1 MTGTV
6 LMRTVQV
13 LEHAVADPEATPVS
27 RLLFG
32 AVGVFGLRGEPGLD
46 GVAAATAPA
55 TYDPDTHTVGVD
67 VGTGASQAAAGN
79 HAHAGV
85 YDPAGTAAAAV
96 AAVTPA
102 SIGAIPA
109 SEKATPSGVATL
121 DSGGKIPTSQ
131 LPALAITTNW
141 VVASQAAMLALDAQE
156 GDVAIRTDV
165 SRSFILGTGPASTL
179 GSWHELLTPTDSVL
193 SVDGRTGTVTLGDL
207 YAALVHGH
215 AQSDITG
222 LVTALAGK
230 ASTTHAAAHASGGSD
245 PITPASIGANP
256 LMPTPTK
263 SGRWVSGAFGPFTT
277 NQPAADLLVGIP
289 YPVHVAHS
297 LDRIGIYI
305 QTSGSSG
312 SVVRLGIFKAD
323 ANGVDYTKVLDAGT
337 IDGTQAAGGYS
348 ITIGQALSVGLY
360 LLVMVSQGSPVTRPI
375 LYASGTQSTPGQYV
389 MHSTSQAALV
399 DSGTSLSVSGVSGAL
414 PSSIT
419 PARFGTAAPVV
430 MGRVA

>member
-222 LVTALAGK
+222 LTTALAGK
-230 ASTTHAAAHASGGSD
+230 ASTTHAGTHAAAGPD
-245 PITPASIGANP
+245 PVTPAAIGAVATTDLAYAAMAIALQP
-256 LMPTPTK
+256 P
-263 SGRWVSGAFGPFTT
+263 SG
-277 NQPAADLLVGIP
+277 I
-289 YPVHVAHS
+289 
-297 LDRIGIYI
+297 
-305 QTSGSSG
+305 SSG
-312 SVVRLGIFKAD
+312 WATNGITGYLSTIGYTTTDGINTWVEWTLGPIAAGTYTLRLIHSKESTGGIATVSFNGSAIGTTIDMYAASSSNNNITDITGIALAAGRQAVRLTGA
-323 ANGVDYTKVLDAGT
+323 TKNASST
-337 IDGTQAAGGYS
+337 GYRMFM
-348 ITIGQALSVGLY
+348 TMLSL
-360 LLVMVSQGSPVTRPI
+360 TR
-375 LYASGTQSTPGQYV
+375 T
-389 MHSTSQAALV
+389 
-399 DSGTSLSVSGVSGAL
+399 GA
-414 PSSIT
+414 
-419 PARFGTAAPVV
+419 
-430 MGRVA
+430 